1 MAVRDRNQVFE
12 LVTLKGDS
20 GGQQKRSNVYQDI
33 TLDTLAQPQKYE
45 DSNLKRFESK
55 HEQTNKPMETLEDCD
70 NKNTIISKKAVKLV
84 AVLAVT
90 LTIASLI
97 IVFSLAIFNSLTSTE
112 FKAYSAIEF
121 QVMMEHIDQVNLS
134 VSLLNEF
141 YEYKSSMQQEH
152 LLNLTA
158 QNKEMMKTLENLN
171 NSLSRRLLSQ
181 ASGIQN
187 LNILTAQNRENI
199 SVEMSHVNSE
209 IRTVKR
215 NISQLMSNVSS
226 EIRTIKGNVNRLR
239 SDTSSEIRTITGNW
253 NSQLRR
259 NIVEVERN
267 IRRDTSAIISSVRN
281 TANTA
286 DRRIASIAG
295 RQVLTCSTV
304 PYTRSTTLYN
314 TNRRTTTSSS
324 YTLPSVSYIIDIC
337 KSHIRS

>member
-1 MAVRDRNQVFE
+1 MAVRERNKVFE

-33 TLDTLAQPQKYE
+33 TPETLAQPQNE
-45 DSNLKRFESK
+45 DSTLRKFESES
-55 HEQTNKPMETLEDCD
+55 EQTNRSEETLEDYN
-70 NKNTIISKKAVKLV
+70 NKNTSIYKRIVTFMI
-84 AVLAVT
+84 VLAVI
-90 LTIASLI
+90 LIIASLI
-97 IVFSLAIFNSLTSTE
+97 IVFSLAIYNSLTSSE

-134 VSLLNEF
+134 VFLLNEF
-141 YEYKSSMQQEH
+141 YEYKSSKQQEH

-199 SVEMSHVNSE
+199 SVEKNRVNSV

-215 NISQLMSNVSS
+215 NISQLMSNVAS

-239 SDTSSEIRTITGNW
+239 IDTSSEIRTVTGNV

-267 IRRDTSAIISSVRN
+267 IRSDTSATINSVRT
-281 TANTA
+281 TAGRA
-286 DRRIASIAG
+286 DRRIAGIAG

-304 PYTRSTTLYN
+304 RYPRSTTLHN
-314 TNRRTTTSSS
+314 TNNTATISSS
-324 YTLPSVSYIIDIC
+324 YTLQSVSYKTDIC